1 MLIILAQA
9 LFSESVAQTKYI
21 RPRLSFRLLFSQQS
35 IVVPPLLALSSVC
48 ARPMPL
54 LFEWKIQTLVPQ
66 GFMEPSSSIL
76 SSTVPS

>member
-35 IVVPPLLALSSVC
+35 IVVPPLLTLSSVC

-54 LFEWKIQTLVPQ
+54 LFE
-66 GFMEPSSSIL
+66 
-76 SSTVPS
+76 